1 MESQQHSQRKQLSKE
16 SSNFNAQFKTMSL
29 GTAAPY
35 YGYVPTPQQQMYAS
49 LQMMI
54 QGLLADPSI
63 KKFYK
68 NEVMTVPMIKLEE
81 YDDYAKVKAMFRSCA
96 NVNSSDFEP
105 ESARDA
111 EFYVLRST
119 CDDDIHK
126 AIKYGVWTSTNRTN
140 HMLNDRYREC
150 RKRGVPLY
158 LIFT

>member
-1 MESQQHSQRKQLSKE
+1 MEQAPRKQLSKD

-29 GTAAPY
+29 GNNTMPF
-35 YGYVPTPQQQMYAS
+35 YGYVPSPQQQMYAS
-49 LQMMI
+49 LQVMM
-54 QGLLADPSI
+54 QSLLSDPSI

-68 NEVMTVPMIKLEE
+68 NEVMNVPMVKLEE
-81 YDDYAKVKAMFRSCA
+81 YDDYAKIKAMFRSCA
-96 NVNSSDFEP
+96 SMNSEEFRPEHVN
-105 ESARDA
+105 DA

-126 AIKYGVWTSTNRTN
+126 ALKYGCWTSTNRTN

-150 RKRGVPLY
+150 RKRGIPLY